1 MAVRV
6 GVNGFGRIGR
16 VFFRAAMKNQEKIEI
31 VAVNDLTDSKTLA
44 HLLKF
49 DSIHG
54 VLDTEVGCSSD
65 SFTVNDKE
73 TKVLSQRDPKEI
85 PWKQLDVDI
94 VVESTGVFTKR
105 EDASKHL
112 SSGARKVIIA
122 APSRNADVTIVPGI
136 NDETYDPERH
146 SVISMGSC
154 TTNCV
159 VPVAKVLD
167 DSFGI
172 IRGFMSTVHAY
183 TNDQRVLDLPHKDL
197 RRARAAA
204 LSIIPTT
211 TGAAVA
217 VGMALPRLKGK
228 LDGVALRVPVA
239 NGSIL
244 DLTAELEREA
254 TVESVNEAFSKAA
267 NGELR
272 SILEYS
278 IDPLVSVDI
287 IGNPHSAIFDSLST
301 MVVGRKMAKVLA
313 WYDNEWGYSCRLLD
327 LIDTLASR

>member
-1 MAVRV
+1 
-6 GVNGFGRIGR
+6 
-16 VFFRAAMKNQEKIEI
+16 MKNQEKIEI

-244 DLTAELEREA
+244 DLTAELEKEA
-254 TVESVNEAFSKAA
+254 TVESVNEGFSKAA

>member
-1 MAVRV
+1 
-6 GVNGFGRIGR
+6 
-16 VFFRAAMKNQEKIEI
+16 MKNQEKIEI

>member
-1 MAVRV
+1 
-6 GVNGFGRIGR
+6 
-16 VFFRAAMKNQEKIEI
+16 MKNQEKIEI

-244 DLTAELEREA
+244 DLTAELEKEA